1 MILGTANSINGVPIR
16 LTEERWMHI
25 VEGHEEFSYNEMET
39 ILDAVENPEYIL
51 RGYQGT
57 LVAVVV
63 LGKSG
68 YLHVVYKEVNAS
80 DGFIITA
87 GIRPSMNKKQ
97 ILWRS

>member
-16 LTEERWMHI
+16 LTEERWEHI
-25 VEGHEEFSYNEMET
+25 IDSHEEFSYNEMYT
-39 ILDAVENPEYIL
+39 ILDTVENPEYIL
-51 RGYQGT
+51 QGYQGT

-68 YLHVVYKEVNAS
+68 YLHVVYKEVSAS

-87 GIRPSMNKKQ
+87 GIRSSMNKKKK
-97 ILWRS
+97 LWRR